1 MNRKTIILCIS
12 ILAVLALAVV
22 GAVVSLYSESDDVQE
37 LTTEEVCH
45 KASERHPLL
54 NAVPSDA
61 AMVLCSET
69 LRGGVSCMMDSTGL
83 FGTFFSGTGKSSL
96 KPFFS
101 DRKSVV

>member
-22 GAVVSLYSESDDVQE
+22 GAVVSLYSDSGDVQE
-37 LTTEEVCH
+37 LTTEEVRQ

-69 LRGGVSCMMDSTGL
+69 
-83 FGTFFSGTGKSSL
+83 
-96 KPFFS
+96 
-101 DRKSVV
+101 